1 MTKTAH
7 QQLTLCILIPLI
19 LCAYTAA
26 TGYTNTQSPMI
37 LVYIT
42 VLSLTIHWIAAVPA
56 ISLKTEKFYD
66 IIGTVAVWGIIICC
80 YLLSPMNSPRSLL
93 LAGICLLWTT
103 RLGLFLLYRIHNHKK
118 DSRFDSIKRQPLS
131 FMIAWEMSATWT
143 VVTTL
148 CATAAMTSMTQAPL
162 SSVDI
167 GLLCGWLVAWLT
179 EAVADWQKYQFKQHK
194 QKTPFICTGL
204 WAYCRYPNYLSEMLM
219 WILVACLSWPNLTGT
234 LYMSLI
240 SPCFVIILLT
250 SISGINLQEAANEK
264 RFGRLKSYQKYKK
277 DTPLLIPKIFS

>member
-1 MTKTAH
+1 MP
-7 QQLTLCILIPLI
+7 I
-19 LCAYTAA
+19 
-26 TGYTNTQSPMI
+26 
-37 LVYIT
+37 
-42 VLSLTIHWIAAVPA
+42 
-56 ISLKTEKFYD
+56 
-66 IIGTVAVWGIIICC
+66 
-80 YLLSPMNSPRSLL
+80 L
-93 LAGICLLWTT
+93 LAIICLLWTT
-103 RLGLFLLYRIHNHKK
+103 RLGLFLLLRIHIHKK

-148 CATAAMTSMTQAPL
+148 SATAAMTSMTQAPL
-162 SSVDI
+162 SPVDI

-219 WILVACLSWPNLTGT
+219 WILVACISLPNLTGT

-240 SPCFVIILLT
+240 SPCFVAVLLT
-250 SISGINLQEAANEK
+250 NISGINLQEAANEK
-264 RFGRLKSYQKYKK
+264 RFGKLKSYQKYKK